1 MSTEF
6 ENISTGMRSTGM
18 RLTVEGSESTLSTH
32 PSRTASTPC
41 GRLMANKLEVARLGT
56 VKGQTVLW
64 FKGALTRDNDSL
76 FLSAV
81 RREDNISTLILD
93 LTDVP
98 YIDSTGL
105 GTLVS
110 AYVSRHRMGK
120 QVALSGVSDQVSNTL
135 KITRLESLFILVPTL
150 EDALTQ
156 LDQAN

>member
-1 MSTEF
+1 M
-6 ENISTGMRSTGM
+6 
-18 RLTVEGSESTLSTH
+18 
-32 PSRTASTPC
+32 

-81 RREDNISTLILD
+81 RREDNFRTLVLD

-98 YIDSTGL
+98 YIDSTAL

-110 AYVSRHRMGK
+110 AYVSRHRMGR
-120 QVALSGVSDQVSNTL
+120 QVALSGVSDQVSKTL
-135 KITRLESLFILVPTL
+135 RITKVESLFLLFPTL
-150 EDALTQ
+150 EDALTR
-156 LDQAN
+156 LDQVSDA